1 MDIFEQIL
9 NRHLA
14 PRLRDAGFTRRGST
28 WSRRRGL
35 FVHQV
40 NLQRS
45 RTNSPLESR
54 FTVNLAATLNVAG
67 AAEGRMVL
75 EDDWVSRLDRALR
88 PLRIGW
94 LRPGGED
101 HWYRYRPDDPA
112 SVEAA
117 LQEAAAD
124 LDTYGLPHL
133 DAAPGPRR
141 FWLAL
146 MIVPAERLWRR
157 ISPAGRLG

>member
-1 MDIFEQIL
+1 MDMFEQAL

-14 PRLRDAGFTRRGST
+14 PRLRDAGFARRGAT

-45 RTNSPLESR
+45 RMNSALESR

-75 EDDWVSRLDRALR
+75 EEDWVSRLDPALR
-88 PLRIGW
+88 PLRIGR
-94 LRPGGED
+94 LRPDGQD

-117 LQEAAAD
+117 LRAATAD
-124 LDTYGLPHL
+124 LEAHGLPYL
-133 DAAPGPRR
+133 DAAPGPGRLG
-141 FWLAL
+141 LAL

-157 ISPAGRLG
+157 VRPSRPR